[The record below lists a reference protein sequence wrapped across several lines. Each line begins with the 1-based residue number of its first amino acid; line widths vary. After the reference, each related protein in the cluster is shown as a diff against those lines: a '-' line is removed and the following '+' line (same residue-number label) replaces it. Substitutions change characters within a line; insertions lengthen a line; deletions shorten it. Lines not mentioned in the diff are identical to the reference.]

1 MPIELHR
8 KLGPLMQKLCAGFS
22 WRVSEKIG
30 AARAQLEEWAIHEH
44 KNDHA
49 DVVYDLYYGGP
60 SIPVCNTDAERFE
73 AISEARAIA
82 EIGYQDCKPR
92 RELIAAL
99 DAGIAEMA
107 SKV

>member
-44 KNDHA
+44 NKYHA
-49 DVVYDLYYGGP
+49 DVVYDHYYGGP